1 MTKQLTPLRQKDIAT
16 GRKLEREAIIKYLE
30 ETADILGLN
39 LEEAGNNQQRAEAY
53 YHCRSCMLAAKAI
66 ADGEHL
72 TPLEKTNSG

>member
-1 MTKQLTPLRQKDIAT
+1 MSTFDL
-16 GRKLEREAIIKYLE
+16 
-30 ETADILGLN
+30 DILRRLT
-39 LEEAGNNQQRAEAY
+39 EEDVRDMLFRKIYGRAEAY